1 MTTFMKENIAC
12 ISLIALIFFLSCVGP
27 MLLDKNEQHEFQS
40 ITVTE
45 GDTLW
50 EIASSYQ
57 GSIATREVINL
68 IKMENNITNDII
80 QAGQVLRVPIIQL
93 TEKEVVYATSEERR

>member
-1 MTTFMKENIAC
+1 
-12 ISLIALIFFLSCVGP
+12 
-27 MLLDKNEQHEFQS
+27 MLLDKKHQHDFQS

-57 GSIATREVINL
+57 NSRETHEVINL
-68 IKMENNITNDII
+68 IKIENNITDDII
-80 QAGQVLRVPIIQL
+80 QAGQILRVPVFQV
-93 TEKEVVYATSEERR
+93 TEKEIVYATSEERR